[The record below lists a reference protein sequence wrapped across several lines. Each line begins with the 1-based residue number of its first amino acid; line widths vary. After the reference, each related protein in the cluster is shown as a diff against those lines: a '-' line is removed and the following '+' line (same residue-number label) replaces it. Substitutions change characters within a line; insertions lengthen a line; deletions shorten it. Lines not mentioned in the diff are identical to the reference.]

1 MSQIKTILVVEDNVD
16 MAEIYRLTLQEQ
28 QFEVYLAHRA
38 ADAVSMLEQHRPD
51 CILLDLTLPDG
62 TVQSLQALRNH
73 PALQS
78 ARVLVV
84 SGRNDVDD
92 LAKAYAANGYL
103 RKPFDMDDLLALL
116 RP

>member
-1 MSQIKTILVVEDNVD
+1 MLPIRILVVEDNRD

-28 QFEVYLAHRA
+28 QFEVYLAHCV
-38 ADAVSMLEQHRPD
+38 ADAVGMLEAHRPD

-62 TVQSLQALRNH
+62 SEKSLESLRNH
-73 PALQS
+73 PALLS

-84 SGRNDVDD
+84 SGRNDVAE
-92 LAKAYAANGYL
+92 LANAYGAHGYL
-103 RKPFDMDDLLALL
+103 RKPFDMDDLVALL